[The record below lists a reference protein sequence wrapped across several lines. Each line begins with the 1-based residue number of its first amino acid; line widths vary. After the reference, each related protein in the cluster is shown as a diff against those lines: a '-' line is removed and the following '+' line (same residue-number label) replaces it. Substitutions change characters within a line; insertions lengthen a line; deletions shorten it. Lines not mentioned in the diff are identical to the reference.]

1 MEKWEQE
8 IESGIFQMKKY
19 QKTKRIQA
27 KEEEKRIIRNT
38 IILAVVFFI
47 VYGLLIYFGGKAT
60 IGLN

>member
-27 KEEEKRIIRNT
+27 KERRKKIIIEI
-38 IILAVVFFI
+38 IILWVMFF
-47 VYGLLIYFGGKAT
+47 VAYGLILYLG
-60 IGLN
+60 